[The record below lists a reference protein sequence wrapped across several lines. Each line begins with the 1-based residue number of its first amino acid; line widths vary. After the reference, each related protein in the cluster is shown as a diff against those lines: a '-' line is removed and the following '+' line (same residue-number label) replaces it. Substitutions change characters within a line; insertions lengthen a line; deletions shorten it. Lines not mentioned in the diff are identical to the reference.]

1 MDENEV
7 LGADAEAGTGTEV
20 TEPEEESGV
29 DGEESGE
36 DAVEMEGEVLD
47 TGTGEI
53 VIDTSQFA
61 SEIAVLEEKL
71 DVLTGQA
78 TVLTDKVTGCYCMLL
93 ILAVLG
99 LRNVFRSIIRKVRG
113 GMEDV

>member
-20 TEPEEESGV
+20 TEPAEESGAEAAEV
-29 DGEESGE
+29 AEE
-36 DAVEMEGEVLD
+36 
-47 TGTGEI
+47 TTEI
-53 VIDTSQFA
+53 VIDTSEFA
-61 SEIAVLEEKL
+61 AEISVLEAKF
-71 DVLTGQA
+71 DTLTEQ
-78 TVLTDKVTGCYCMLL
+78 TMIMTDKVTGCFCMLL

-99 LRNVFRSIIRKVRG
+99 LKNVSRSIIRKVMNLRG

>member
-7 LGADAEAGTGTEV
+7 LGVDAEAGTGTEGA
-20 TEPEEESGV
+20 EPEEGSGA
-29 DGEESGE
+29 E
-36 DAVEMEGEVLD
+36 AAEVAD
-47 TGTGEI
+47 ETTEI

-61 SEIAVLEEKL
+61 SEVAVLEEKL
-71 DVLTGQA
+71 EVISRQAAVLTE
-78 TVLTDKVTGCYCMLL
+78 KVTGCYCMLL

-99 LRNVFRSIIRKVRG
+99 LRNVLRSIIRKVRG

>member
-20 TEPEEESGV
+20 TEPAEESGAEAAEV
-29 DGEESGE
+29 AEE
-36 DAVEMEGEVLD
+36 
-47 TGTGEI
+47 TTEI
-53 VIDTSQFA
+53 IIDTSQFA
-61 SEIAVLEEKL
+61 AEIAILEEKL

-78 TVLTDKVTGCYCMLL
+78 AVLTDKVTGCYCMLL

-99 LRNVFRSIIRKVRG
+99 LRNVYRSIIRKIRG
-113 GMEDV
+113 GMDDV